1 MTARARLPRSQRA
14 LLPRLLPR
22 PRPRRRVVGAVL
34 GTLVVLAVAAVV
46 ALSLGDQST
55 ALAAL
60 WAALQGD
67 GPENTVYAVQEVRL
81 PRAVLAVVVGAAF
94 GMSGGISQSVLRN
107 PLASPDVLGISAGAS
122 VAVVAVIAVGSLG
135 GPVGVVPIPVAALG
149 GGLAAA
155 ALIALL
161 GRDGAL
167 RGRRILLVGIALSAA
182 LTALTQYLLTRIDI
196 YDAQRSAAWLAG
208 SLNARGW
215 SEAWPV
221 LAGVAVLLPAA
232 LVLAHTNRAL
242 LFDDDV
248 VAGWGIRPGPARAAL
263 LVVAVCLAA
272 LATSAAGP
280 VAFVALVSGQ
290 MARRLAAVPDI
301 PPVLAGAVGA
311 TLVLVADTVARTA
324 LPFQLP
330 VGVLTALV
338 GAPYLLYLL
347 QHRRS
352 TRGTP

>member
-1 MTARARLPRSQRA
+1 MIGAPTRTARS
-14 LLPRLLPR
+14 LLPR
-22 PRPRRRVVGAVL
+22 PRPRRRVVVAVL
-34 GTLVVLAVAAVV
+34 GTLLLLTVVSAV
-46 ALSLGDQST
+46 ALSLGDEPT
-55 ALAAL
+55 TPAAL
-60 WAALQGD
+60 WEALHGH
-67 GPENTVYAVQEVRL
+67 GPENTVYAVLDVRL
-81 PRAVLAVVVGAAF
+81 PRVVLALAVGTAF
-94 GMSGGISQSVLRN
+94 GVAGGLSQSVLRN

-135 GPVGVVPIPVAALG
+135 GPVGVVPIPVAALA

-155 ALIALL
+155 GLIALL
-161 GRDGAL
+161 ARDGAL

-182 LTALTQYLLTRIDI
+182 LTALTQFLLTRIDV
-196 YDAQRSAAWLAG
+196 YDAQRSAAWLTG

-215 SEAWPV
+215 GEAMPV
-221 LAGVAVLLPAA
+221 LVGVAVLLPAA

-242 LFDDDV
+242 LFEDEV
-248 VAGWGIRPGPARAAL
+248 VAGWGVRPGRSRAAL
-263 LVVAVCLAA
+263 LVISVCLAA

-280 VAFVALVSGQ
+280 VAFVALVAGQ
-290 MARRLAAVPDI
+290 VARRLAAVPDI
-301 PPVLAGAVGA
+301 PPILAGAAGA
-311 TLVLVADTVARTA
+311 SLVLVADTVARTA

-347 QHRRS
+347 QRRRS

>member
-1 MTARARLPRSQRA
+1 MITAPARTARS
-14 LLPRLLPR
+14 LLPR
-22 PRPRRRVVGAVL
+22 PRPRRRVVVAVL
-34 GTLVVLAVAAVV
+34 GTLLFLVAVAVA
-46 ALSLGDQST
+46 ALSLGDVPT
-55 ALAAL
+55 APAAL
-60 WAALQGD
+60 WAALNGH
-67 GPENTVYAVQEVRL
+67 GPENTVYAVLEVRL
-81 PRAVLAVVVGAAF
+81 PRVVLALAVGTAF
-94 GMSGGISQSVLRN
+94 GVAGGLSQSVLRN

-135 GPVGVVPIPVAALG
+135 GPIGIVPIPLAALV

-155 ALIALL
+155 GLIALL
-161 GRDGAL
+161 ATDGAL

-182 LTALTQYLLTRIDI
+182 LTALTQFLLTRIDV
-196 YDAQRSAAWLAG
+196 YDAQRSAAWLTG

-215 SEAWPV
+215 DEATPV
-221 LAGVAVLLPAA
+221 LIGVAVLLPAA

-242 LFDDDV
+242 LFEDDV
-248 VAGWGIRPGPARAAL
+248 VAGWGVRPGPARAAL
-263 LVVAVCLAA
+263 LVISVGLAA

-290 MARRLAAVPDI
+290 VARRLAAVPDI
-301 PPVLAGAVGA
+301 PPILAGAAGA
-311 TLVLVADTVARTA
+311 SLVLVADTIARTA

-347 QHRRS
+347 QRRRS